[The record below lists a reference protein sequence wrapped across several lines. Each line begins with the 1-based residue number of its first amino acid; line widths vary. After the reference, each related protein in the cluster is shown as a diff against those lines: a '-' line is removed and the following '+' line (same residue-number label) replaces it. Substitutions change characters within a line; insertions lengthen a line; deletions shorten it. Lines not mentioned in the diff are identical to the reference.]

1 MKTEYGHRE
10 DLVRIGAKL
19 YAQGMVA
26 GTNGNVSVRIDTD
39 EILTSPLGASL
50 GALDPEAVLKTSMS
64 GDVIE
69 GQGVVSVEYPMH
81 LEVYRGRSDVR
92 AVVHGHPSTST
103 GMAAARLSMTE
114 PVLTEVLL
122 GFGEIPLA
130 EYAPPGTDAFPQS
143 ISDLVKGHDA
153 ILLANHGVVTMG
165 KTLDEACHRIEVVE
179 LIARSMMAARQ
190 FGGGVVLSDAEAKE
204 LLEIRRSLT
213 GGTADPS
220 CTACRE
226 WTELSPT
233 AQEGACMNCA
243 TCASD
248 KSDKA
253 AEPSAAGGN
262 GSDEMV
268 RRIAT
273 EVIRKLG

>member
-26 GTNGNVSVRIDTD
+26 GTNGNISVRIDTD

-50 GALDPEAVLKTSMS
+50 GALDPEAVLKTSLS
-64 GDVIE
+64 GDLIE
-69 GQGVVSVEYPMH
+69 GQGSVSVEYPMH
-81 LEVYRGRSDVR
+81 LEVYRVRPDVR
-92 AVVHGHPSTST
+92 AVVHGHPATST

-130 EYAPPGTDAFPQS
+130 EYAPPGTDAFPKS
-143 ISDLVKGHDA
+143 ISKLVEDHDA

-165 KTLDEACHRIEVVE
+165 RTLDEACHRIEVVE
-179 LIARSMMAARQ
+179 LIARSMLAARQ
-190 FGGGVVLSDAEAKE
+190 FGGGVTLSDADAKE
-204 LLEIRRSLT
+204 LLDIRRRLI

-226 WTELSPT
+226 WTELSPS
-233 AQEGACMNCA
+233 AQEGACLNCE

-248 KSDKA
+248 TS
-253 AEPSAAGGN
+253 AEPSATNGD

-268 RRIAT
+268 RRIAA
-273 EVIRKLG
+273 EVIRRLG